1 MTPSSLFGIFFAL
14 ASAASWGV
22 GDFGGG
28 MVTRSR
34 SQFQSVF
41 LITVPG
47 IAILALMAFLRG
59 EPVPPGKDM
68 LWAVAGGLFGAIGI
82 ASLYLG
88 LARGSAAT
96 VAPTAAVIGAALPVA
111 FSIFSLGMP
120 GGLRL
125 AGFLAAIAGIWFVSR
140 PDGGSRLSERSGLPH
155 ALVAGTG
162 FGLFFVL
169 LAQVEHGLVFSPLV
183 CSKITALAL
192 AAVILIK
199 RREGI
204 PSLLSSRTA
213 IIAGVFDAGGN
224 AFYML
229 ARQYTRLDVAAVL
242 SSMYPAVTV
251 VLSCLIL
258 KERVSASQWRGVAL
272 CMLAIALISA

>member
-1 MTPSSLFGIFFAL
+1 MTPSSLLGIFFAI
-14 ASAASWGV
+14 ASAASWGA

-47 IAILALMAFLRG
+47 IAILALLALIRG

-68 LWAVAGGLFGAIGI
+68 LWAFSGGLFGAIGI

-96 VAPTAAVIGAALPVA
+96 VAPVAAVIGAALPVA
-111 FSIFSLGMP
+111 FSIFSIGMP
-120 GGLRL
+120 GWLRL
-125 AGFLAAIAGIWFVSR
+125 AGFAAAIAGIWFVSR
-140 PDGGSRLSERSGLPH
+140 PDGESRLSAKSGLPH
-155 ALVAGTG
+155 ALVAGAG

-183 CSKITALAL
+183 CSKAAALTLAL
-192 AAVILIK
+192 SILLH

-204 PSLLSSRTA
+204 PSLLSSKTA
-213 IIAGVFDAGGN
+213 ILAGAFDAGGN

-229 ARQYTRLDVAAVL
+229 ARQFTRLDVAAVL

-251 VLSCLIL
+251 VLSCIIL